1 VPDFLKEENI
11 KNLVKLNGYLS
22 NRGDFFDKKL
32 TKMMMTVKMLT
43 IKGTVDEPYAMRRE
57 I

>member
-1 VPDFLKEENI
+1 MVI
-11 KNLVKLNGYLS
+11 YRIGAI
-22 NRGDFFDKKL
+22 FFDKKM